1 MTIER
6 METFDIDALK
16 ALYRINRWDA
26 YLKDM
31 TLFRRMFEHATA
43 VYGAYEE
50 ATLVGLVRVLSDD
63 AHILYI
69 QDILVHP
76 DHLRKGIGR
85 ALLDHVLEVFGHVR
99 QKVLLTDADSKSA
112 HAFYRSFGFK
122 EVSEKGLA
130 SFVRLD

>member
-1 MTIER
+1 MTIEH
-6 METFDIDALK
+6 MKSFDIKTLK

-31 TLFRRMFEHATA
+31 TQFRRMFENSTA
-43 VYGAYEE
+43 VYGAYELDE
-50 ATLVGLVRVLSDD
+50 LTGLVRVLSDD

-69 QDILVHP
+69 QDIIVHP
-76 DHLRKGIGR
+76 DHLRKGIGK
-85 ALLDHVLEVFGHVR
+85 ALMDHVLNVFGHVR
-99 QKVLLTDADSKSA
+99 QKVLLTDGNSKSV
-112 HAFYRSFGFK
+112 HAFYRRFGFK

>member
-6 METFDIDALK
+6 MTVLDIEALK

-31 TLFRRMFEHATA
+31 ALFRRMFEQATA
-43 VYGAYEE
+43 VYGAYESDE
-50 ATLVGLVRVLSDD
+50 LVGLVRVLSDD

-76 DHLRKGIGR
+76 DHLRKGVGR
-85 ALLDHVLEVFGHVR
+85 ALMSHVLDVFAHVR
-99 QKVLLTDADSKSA
+99 QKVLLTDGDAQSA

-122 EVSEKGLA
+122 EVSEKGLT